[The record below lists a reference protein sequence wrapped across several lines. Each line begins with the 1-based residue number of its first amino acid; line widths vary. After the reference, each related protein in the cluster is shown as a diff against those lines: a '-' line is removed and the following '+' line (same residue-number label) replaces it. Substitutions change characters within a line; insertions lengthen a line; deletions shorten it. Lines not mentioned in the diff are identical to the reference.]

1 MPDGDSKEDSNGD
14 SKEDSLE
21 QAIEQVMEQVWSKYG
36 ASNRASN
43 SERNTE
49 GKKSD
54 NTRYRDLSII
64 NSNILI
70 WLMGKLSVGKL
81 RQ

>member
-1 MPDGDSKEDSNGD
+1 MLDGDSKEYSNGD

-21 QAIEQVMEQVWSKYG
+21 QAMEQVWSKYG

-43 SERNTE
+43 SERHTE

-70 WLMGKLSVGKL
+70 WLT
-81 RQ
+81 

>member
-1 MPDGDSKEDSNGD
+1 
-14 SKEDSLE
+14 
-21 QAIEQVMEQVWSKYG
+21 MEQVWSKYG

-49 GKKSD
+49 GKNSD

-70 WLMGKLSVGKL
+70 WLMGKLSMGKL

>member
-21 QAIEQVMEQVWSKYG
+21 QAMEQVWSKYG

-49 GKKSD
+49 SKKSA
-54 NTRYRDLSII
+54 NTRYRELSII

-70 WLMGKLSVGKL
+70 WLMGKLSMGKL

>member
-21 QAIEQVMEQVWSKYG
+21 QAMEQVMEQVWS
-36 ASNRASN
+36 SNRASN

-70 WLMGKLSVGKL
+70 WISVKL
-81 RQ
+81 RQYP